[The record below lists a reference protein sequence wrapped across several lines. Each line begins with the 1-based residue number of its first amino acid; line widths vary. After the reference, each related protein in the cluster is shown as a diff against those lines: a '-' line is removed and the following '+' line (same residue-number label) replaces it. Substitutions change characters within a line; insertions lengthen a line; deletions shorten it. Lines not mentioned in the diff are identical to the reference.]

1 MEKAVLLQKQIRDNA
16 QDLHSYM
23 SDLSSWEK
31 DMKRKESEL
40 TGEPIEQVVKLYHIF
55 ITEKYFYK
63 KADGSLHKC
72 IFRIIIYAEKLTF
85 EPSLVRES

>member
-23 SDLSSWEK
+23 NDLSSWEK

-40 TGEPIEQVVKLYHIF
+40 TGEPIEQVV
-55 ITEKYFYK
+55 
-63 KADGSLHKC
+63 
-72 IFRIIIYAEKLTF
+72 
-85 EPSLVRES
+85 